1 MRMTRATT
9 AGQRRSLQ
17 GFTSVLLFLMP
28 VVASLGSVVSIGGFA
43 AARPLAAVLVV
54 VTFLVTPRW
63 NRVSIW
69 IVVLIV
75 CWLVWGLVMPHGTDA
90 FKRLLS
96 IALSLASV
104 LAFVLYPWTRER
116 LRLLGRAWLFAW
128 IVAVIPAIY
137 EIVSGKHLPN
147 YLSSSPGWVRESS
160 DDIASYFVNPN
171 PFAYFLCA
179 AMAVF
184 IMASRLEKR
193 WVRNVMLVCC
203 ALSPVII
210 YPTNS
215 RLVLAVS
222 LVMLVWM
229 VATREVVRP
238 RLKLLTAV
246 SVTLVM
252 VAVVVLISSPAIMN
266 RIFNSFEGSGSDRL
280 KLYMN
285 AIWMFLSTF
294 GLGIG
299 PGMFENT
306 MRRNRVPYIT
316 HEAVNPH
323 SGVFEILSQYGFLI
337 AALVGAALIAV
348 AWRGMRGIGRIDEA
362 PEYRMIRQGVVI
374 TAIMIPVLS
383 FGDST
388 FLDSPIAWTQ
398 VATLLGFYCAYRQIA
413 RPVPK
418 WARDGDPEVPE
429 RFRVVR
435 RTLAADRRDDEPVA
449 VPAG

>member
-1 MRMTRATT
+1 MRETNATT
-9 AGQRRSLQ
+9 AGPRRKLQ

-54 VTFLVTPRW
+54 ATFMVTPRW

-75 CWLVWGLVMPHGTDA
+75 CWLVWGLVMLHGTDA
-90 FKRLLS
+90 LKRLFS

-128 IVAVIPAIY
+128 FVAVIPAIY
-137 EIVSGKHLPN
+137 EIITGRHLPN
-147 YLSSSPGWVRESS
+147 YLSSSPDWVRESS

-179 AMAVF
+179 AMAAF
-184 IMASRLEKR
+184 IMTSQLEKR
-193 WVRNVMLVCC
+193 WVRNVMLTCC
-203 ALSPVII
+203 AVSPVII

-238 RLKLLTAV
+238 CLRKLTAV
-246 SVTLVM
+246 SVTLAV
-252 VAVVVLISSPAIMN
+252 VAVVVLISSPAITS
-266 RIFNSFEGSGSDRL
+266 RILDSFEGSGSDRL
-280 KLYMN
+280 KLYLN

-299 PGMFENT
+299 PGMFEET
-306 MRRNRVPYIT
+306 MRRNQVPYAT

-337 AALVGAALIAV
+337 AALIGAALIALT
-348 AWRGMRGIGRIDEA
+348 WRSMRGIGRIDEA
-362 PEYRMIRQGVVI
+362 PEYRMIRQGIAI
-374 TAIMIPVLS
+374 TAITVPVLS

-398 VATLLGFYCAYRQIA
+398 VATVLGFYCAYRQIA

-418 WARDGDPEVPE
+418 WARGGEPEVPE
-429 RFRVVR
+429 KFRVVR
-435 RTLAADRRDDEPVA
+435 RGLAADRRDDPVA
-449 VPAG
+449 VSAG

>member
-1 MRMTRATT
+1 MRTTRATT

-238 RLKLLTAV
+238 RLKLLTAG

-252 VAVVVLISSPAIMN
+252 VAFVVLISSPAIMN

-285 AIWMFLSTF
+285 AVWMFLSTF

-299 PGMFENT
+299 PGMFEDT

-435 RTLAADRRDDEPVA
+435 RTLAADRRDDDPVA

>member
-1 MRMTRATT
+1 MTRATT

-306 MRRNRVPYIT
+306 IRRNRVPYIT

-348 AWRGMRGIGRIDEA
+348 AWRGMRGLGRIDEA

-435 RTLAADRRDDEPVA
+435 RTLATDRRDDDPVA

>member
-210 YPTNS
+210 YPTDS

-388 FLDSPIAWTQ
+388 FLDSPIAWIQ

>member
-1 MRMTRATT
+1 MTRATT

-306 MRRNRVPYIT
+306 IRRNRVPYIT

-388 FLDSPIAWTQ
+388 FLDSPIAWIQ

>member
-1 MRMTRATT
+1 MITTRATT

-252 VAVVVLISSPAIMN
+252 VAVVVLISSPTIMN

-285 AIWMFLSTF
+285 AVWMFLSTF

-299 PGMFENT
+299 PGMFEDT

>member
-1 MRMTRATT
+1 MRTTRATT

-285 AIWMFLSTF
+285 AVWMFLSTF

-388 FLDSPIAWTQ
+388 FLDSPIAWIQ

>member
-1 MRMTRATT
+1 MTRATT

-252 VAVVVLISSPAIMN
+252 VAFVVLISSPAIMN

-299 PGMFENT
+299 PGMFEDT

-398 VATLLGFYCAYRQIA
+398 VATLLGFYCAYRQIS

>member
-1 MRMTRATT
+1 MTRATT

-222 LVMLVWM
+222 LAMLVWM

-252 VAVVVLISSPAIMN
+252 VAFVVLISSPAIMN

-348 AWRGMRGIGRIDEA
+348 AWRGMRGLGRIDEA

-388 FLDSPIAWTQ
+388 FLDSPIAWIQ

>member
-348 AWRGMRGIGRIDEA
+348 AWRGMRGLGRIDEA

-388 FLDSPIAWTQ
+388 FLDSPIAWIQ

>member
-1 MRMTRATT
+1 MTRATT

-17 GFTSVLLFLMP
+17 GFTSGLLFLMP

-388 FLDSPIAWTQ
+388 FLDSPIAWIQ

>member
-1 MRMTRATT
+1 MTRATT

-388 FLDSPIAWTQ
+388 FLDSPIAWIQ

-418 WARDGDPEVPE
+418 WARDGDPEAPE

>member
-1 MRMTRATT
+1 MTRATT

-252 VAVVVLISSPAIMN
+252 VAFVVLISSPAIMN

-299 PGMFENT
+299 PGMFEDT

-435 RTLAADRRDDEPVA
+435 RTLAADRRDDDPVA

>member
-1 MRMTRATT
+1 MRTTRATT

-252 VAVVVLISSPAIMN
+252 VAFVVLISSPAIMN

-285 AIWMFLSTF
+285 AVWMFLSTF

-299 PGMFENT
+299 PGMFEDT

-435 RTLAADRRDDEPVA
+435 RTLATDRRDDDPVA

>member
-1 MRMTRATT
+1 MRTTRATT

-210 YPTNS
+210 YPTDS

-388 FLDSPIAWTQ
+388 FLDSPIAWIQ

>member
-1 MRMTRATT
+1 MRTTRATT

-246 SVTLVM
+246 SVTLAM
-252 VAVVVLISSPAIMN
+252 VAFVVLISSPAIMN

-285 AIWMFLSTF
+285 AVWMFLSTF

-299 PGMFENT
+299 PGMFEDT

-337 AALVGAALIAV
+337 AALVGSALIAV

-388 FLDSPIAWTQ
+388 FLDPPIAWTQ

-435 RTLAADRRDDEPVA
+435 RTLATDRRDDDPVA
-449 VPAG
+449 VPAR

>member
-1 MRMTRATT
+1 MTRATT

-222 LVMLVWM
+222 LAMLVWM

-348 AWRGMRGIGRIDEA
+348 AWRGMRGLGRIDEA

-388 FLDSPIAWTQ
+388 FLDSPIAWIQ

>member
-1 MRMTRATT
+1 MTRATT

-252 VAVVVLISSPAIMN
+252 VAFVVLISSPAIMN

-285 AIWMFLSTF
+285 AVWMFLSTF

-348 AWRGMRGIGRIDEA
+348 AWRGMRGLGRIDEA

-388 FLDSPIAWTQ
+388 FLDSPIAWIQ

>member
-1 MRMTRATT
+1 MTRATT

-229 VATREVVRP
+229 VATRREVVRP

-388 FLDSPIAWTQ
+388 FLDSPIAWIQ

>member
-1 MRMTRATT
+1 MTRATT

-75 CWLVWGLVMPHGTDA
+75 CWLVWGLVMPHGPDA
-90 FKRLLS
+90 LKRLLS

-104 LAFVLYPWTRER
+104 LAFVLYPWTRDR

-128 IVAVIPAIY
+128 FVAVIPAIY
-137 EIVSGKHLPN
+137 EIVSGKHMPN
-147 YLSSSPGWVRESS
+147 YLSSSPDWVRESS
-160 DDIASYFVNPN
+160 NDIASYFVNPN

-229 VATREVVRP
+229 VATREFVRP

-246 SVTLVM
+246 SVTLAV

-299 PGMFENT
+299 PGMFEDT

-388 FLDSPIAWTQ
+388 FLDSPIAWIQ

>member
-1 MRMTRATT
+1 MTRATT

-75 CWLVWGLVMPHGTDA
+75 CWLVWGLVMPHGPDA
-90 FKRLLS
+90 LKRLLS

-104 LAFVLYPWTRER
+104 LAFVLYPWTRDR

-160 DDIASYFVNPN
+160 GDIASYFVNPN

-246 SVTLVM
+246 SVTLAV
-252 VAVVVLISSPAIMN
+252 VAFVVLISSPAIMN

-388 FLDSPIAWTQ
+388 FLDSPIAWIQ

>member
-1 MRMTRATT
+1 MTRATT

-17 GFTSVLLFLMP
+17 GITSVLLFLMP

-388 FLDSPIAWTQ
+388 FLDSPIAWIQ

>member
-1 MRMTRATT
+1 MRTTRATT

-229 VATREVVRP
+229 VATREFVRP

-252 VAVVVLISSPAIMN
+252 VAFVVLISSPAIMN

-285 AIWMFLSTF
+285 AVWMFLSTF

-299 PGMFENT
+299 PGMFEDT

-435 RTLAADRRDDEPVA
+435 RTLAADRRDDDPVA

>member
-1 MRMTRATT
+1 MTRATT

-210 YPTNS
+210 YPTDS

-388 FLDSPIAWTQ
+388 FLDSPIAWIQ

-449 VPAG
+449 VPVG

>member
-1 MRMTRATT
+1 MRTTRATT

-90 FKRLLS
+90 FNRLLS

-104 LAFVLYPWTRER
+104 LAFVLYPWTRDR

-285 AIWMFLSTF
+285 AVWMFLSTF

-299 PGMFENT
+299 PGMFEDT

-435 RTLAADRRDDEPVA
+435 RTLAADRRDDDPVA

>member
-1 MRMTRATT
+1 MTRATT

-285 AIWMFLSTF
+285 AVWMFLSTF

-299 PGMFENT
+299 PGMFEDT

-388 FLDSPIAWTQ
+388 FLDSPIAWIQ

>member
-1 MRMTRATT
+1 M
-9 AGQRRSLQ
+9 
-17 GFTSVLLFLMP
+17 
-28 VVASLGSVVSIGGFA
+28 
-43 AARPLAAVLVV
+43 
-54 VTFLVTPRW
+54 
-63 NRVSIW
+63 
-69 IVVLIV
+69 
-75 CWLVWGLVMPHGTDA
+75 
-90 FKRLLS
+90 
-96 IALSLASV
+96 
-104 LAFVLYPWTRER
+104 
-116 LRLLGRAWLFAW
+116 
-128 IVAVIPAIY
+128 
-137 EIVSGKHLPN
+137 
-147 YLSSSPGWVRESS
+147 
-160 DDIASYFVNPN
+160 
-171 PFAYFLCA
+171 
-179 AMAVF
+179 
-184 IMASRLEKR
+184 
-193 WVRNVMLVCC
+193 
-203 ALSPVII
+203 
-210 YPTNS
+210 
-215 RLVLAVS
+215 
-222 LVMLVWM
+222 
-229 VATREVVRP
+229 
-238 RLKLLTAV
+238 
-246 SVTLVM
+246 
-252 VAVVVLISSPAIMN
+252 
-266 RIFNSFEGSGSDRL
+266 

-388 FLDSPIAWTQ
+388 FLDSPIAWIQ

>member
-1 MRMTRATT
+1 MTRATT

-210 YPTNS
+210 YPTDS

-299 PGMFENT
+299 PGMFEET
-306 MRRNRVPYIT
+306 IRRNRVPYIT

-388 FLDSPIAWTQ
+388 FLDSPIAWIQ

>member
-1 MRMTRATT
+1 MTRATT

-388 FLDSPIAWTQ
+388 FLDSPIAWIQ

-413 RPVPK
+413 RPIPK

>member
-1 MRMTRATT
+1 M
-9 AGQRRSLQ
+9 
-17 GFTSVLLFLMP
+17 LLFLMP

-252 VAVVVLISSPAIMN
+252 VAFVVLISSPAIMN
-266 RIFNSFEGSGSDRL
+266 RIFDSFEGSGSDRL

-285 AIWMFLSTF
+285 AVWMFLSTF

-299 PGMFENT
+299 PGMFEDT

-388 FLDSPIAWTQ
+388 FLDSPIAWIQ

-435 RTLAADRRDDEPVA
+435 RTLAADRRDDDPVA

>member
-1 MRMTRATT
+1 MTRATT

-246 SVTLVM
+246 SVTLAM
-252 VAVVVLISSPAIMN
+252 VAFVVLISSPTIMN

-285 AIWMFLSTF
+285 AVWMFLSTF

-299 PGMFENT
+299 PGMFEDT

-388 FLDSPIAWTQ
+388 FLDSPIAWIQ

-435 RTLAADRRDDEPVA
+435 RTLAADRRDDEPMA

>member
-1 MRMTRATT
+1 
-9 AGQRRSLQ
+9 
-17 GFTSVLLFLMP
+17 VLLFLMP

-348 AWRGMRGIGRIDEA
+348 AWRGMRGLGRIDEA

-388 FLDSPIAWTQ
+388 FLDSPIAWIQ

>member
-1 MRMTRATT
+1 MTRATT

-222 LVMLVWM
+222 LAMLVWM

-388 FLDSPIAWTQ
+388 FLDSPIAWIQ

>member
-1 MRMTRATT
+1 MTRATT
-9 AGQRRSLQ
+9 AGQRMSLQ
-17 GFTSVLLFLMP
+17 GFTSELLVLMP

-388 FLDSPIAWTQ
+388 FLDSPIAWIQ

>member
-1 MRMTRATT
+1 MRTTRATT
-9 AGQRRSLQ
+9 AGQRRNLQ
-17 GFTSVLLFLMP
+17 GLTSVLLFLMP

-75 CWLVWGLVMPHGTDA
+75 CWLVWGLVMPHGPDA
-90 FKRLLS
+90 LKRLLS

-246 SVTLVM
+246 SVTLAM
-252 VAVVVLISSPAIMN
+252 VAFVVLISSPAITN

-299 PGMFENT
+299 PGMFEDT

-374 TAIMIPVLS
+374 TAIMVPILS

-418 WARDGDPEVPE
+418 WAGDGDPEVPE
-429 RFRVVR
+429 RFRVAR

>member
-388 FLDSPIAWTQ
+388 FLDSPIAWIQ

>member
-1 MRMTRATT
+1 
-9 AGQRRSLQ
+9 
-17 GFTSVLLFLMP
+17 VLLFLMP

-388 FLDSPIAWTQ
+388 FLDSPIAWIQ